1 MANKFPLVINNSST
15 LVGELLQ
22 GDAID
27 LSLSGI
33 FDGVGTGDIGNVLK
47 STGAV
52 GVQWERAADV
62 FVDDAQILLNK
73 SFLSGTFDGN
83 SNTFLNIPNTAL
95 SNPSITVNGNSVPLG
110 GSVNTPNDNDN
121 TTYALSIQDGGTVAQ
136 KAIRLT
142 AGGTGTG
149 FQDNFIQYDTDPN
162 NILSISRIGTDT
174 LEFTAI
180 VENLTLAAH
189 LSFDSGTSYNGSIA
203 RILQTD
209 ATSANVGD
217 TLVSRTPSGDFAANQ
232 ITANLIGNVTG
243 NVTGNVSGSAGSVEQ
258 SLTVGTFLNFASGT
272 SYNGSF
278 AREIQT
284 NGTSN
289 NNINTLVA
297 RDGSGN
303 FSANQI
309 TANLTGNVTG
319 NASSASQVDVNEAN
333 GVITATEVVLSS
345 TSNGIQDIYH
355 SSDLTFDNANKRLI
369 TNGTVIAD
377 EFLFSTGG
385 TLVPTGVIQMWG
397 GGSATIPDGYQVCNG
412 SATATTELQAIVG
425 ANVPDLRD
433 RFIIG
438 SGSTYNPGDTGGSN
452 SVNLSINQMPSH
464 SHSGSFTAS
473 FQNSHNHT
481 VNFNTGGGGH
491 EHTFYGR
498 GGGSSGTVPALRFDG
513 GGPVF
518 FPTSGGGGHNHAIS
532 GNTSLNGGHNH
543 TISGNTSAQG
553 GNAAVTITPPYYAL
567 IYIIK
572 T

>member
-1 MANKFPLVINNSST
+1 MANRFPLVINNSST
-15 LVGELLQ
+15 LVGELRQ

-33 FDGVGTGDIGNVLK
+33 FDGLGTGGVGNVLA
-47 STGAV
+47 STGSV
-52 GVQWERAADV
+52 SIEWVRAADV
-62 FVDDAQILLNK
+62 FLDDSQTLLNK
-73 SFLSGTFDGN
+73 EFSSSTFDG
-83 SNTFLNIPNTAL
+83 SDNTFLNIPNSGL
-95 SNPSITVNGNSVPLG
+95 SNPSILINGNSVSLG

-121 TTYALSIQDGGTVAQ
+121 TTYALSIQDGATLEQ
-136 KAIRLT
+136 KAIRLS

-180 VENLTLAAH
+180 VENLTLSTH
-189 LSFDSGTSYNGSIA
+189 LSFDSGTSYNGSIT
-203 RILQTD
+203 RQIQTD
-209 ATSANVGD
+209 ATPVNSSD
-217 TLVSRTPSGDFAANQ
+217 TIVSRDATGNFSAGL
-232 ITANLIGNVTG
+232 ITADLTGNVTG
-243 NVTGNVSGSAGSVEQ
+243 NVTGSAGSVEQ
-258 SLTVGTFLNFASGT
+258 PLTVGTFLSFASGT
-272 SYNGSF
+272 SYNGSL

-289 NNINTLVA
+289 NTANTLVA

-309 TANLTGNVTG
+309 TANITGNVTG
-319 NASSASQVDVNEAN
+319 NADSASQVDVNEAN

-355 SSDLTFDNANKRLI
+355 SSDLTFDNSNKRLI

-397 GGSATIPDGYQVCNG
+397 GGSGTVPSGYQICNG
-412 SATATTELQAIVG
+412 SATATPELQAIVG

-438 SGSTYNPGDTGGSN
+438 SGSTYSPGDTGGSN

-473 FQNSHNHT
+473 FQNDHQHT

-518 FPTSGGGGHNHAIS
+518 FPTGGGGGHNHAIS
-532 GNTSLNGGHNH
+532 GTTSFSGAHSHN
-543 TISGNTSAQG
+543 INGNTSAQG
-553 GNAAVTITPPYYAL
+553 GNTAVTITPPYYAL

>member
-1 MANKFPLVINNSST
+1 MANRFPLVINNSST
-15 LVGELLQ
+15 LVGELRQ

-33 FDGVGTGDIGNVLK
+33 FDGLGTGGVGNVLA
-47 STGAV
+47 STGTV
-52 GVQWERAADV
+52 GVEWVRAGDV
-62 FVDDAQILLNK
+62 FLDDSQILLNK
-73 SFLSGTFDGN
+73 EVSSSTFDGS
-83 SNTFLNIPNTAL
+83 SNTFLNIPNSGL
-95 SNPSITVNGNSVPLG
+95 SNPSILINGNSVSLG

-121 TTYALSIQDGGTVAQ
+121 TTYALSIQDGVTPEQ
-136 KAIRLT
+136 KAIRLS

-180 VENLTLAAH
+180 VENLTLSTH
-189 LSFDSGTSYNGSIA
+189 LSFDSGTSYNGSIT
-203 RILQTD
+203 RQIQTD
-209 ATSANVGD
+209 ATPVSSAN
-217 TLVSRTPSGDFAANQ
+217 TIVSRDAAGNFGAVL
-232 ITANLIGNVTG
+232 ITADLTGNVTG
-243 NVTGNVSGSAGSVEQ
+243 NVTGSAGSVEQ
-258 SLTVGTFLNFASGT
+258 PLTVGTFLSFASGT
-272 SYNGSF
+272 SYNGSL

-284 NGTSN
+284 NGTSSS
-289 NNINTLVA
+289 IVNTLVA
-297 RDGSGN
+297 RDGSGD

-309 TANLTGNVTG
+309 TADLTGN
-319 NASSASQVDVNEAN
+319 ADSASQVDVNEAN

-355 SSDLTFDNANKRLI
+355 SSDLTFDNSNKRLI

-397 GGSATIPDGYQVCNG
+397 GGSGTIPAGYQICNG
-412 SATATTELQAIVG
+412 SAAATTELQAIVG

-518 FPTSGGGGHNHAIS
+518 FPTGGGGGHNHAIS
-532 GNTSLNGGHNH
+532 GNTSFNGGHNH
-543 TISGNTSAQG
+543 NITGNTSAQG
-553 GNAAVTITPPYYAL
+553 GNTAVTITPPYYAL

>member
-1 MANKFPLVINNSST
+1 MANRFPLVINNSST

-22 GDAID
+22 GDAIN

-33 FDGVGTGDIGNVLK
+33 FDGLDTGGVGNVLT
-47 STGAV
+47 STGGV
-52 GVQWERAADV
+52 GVQWARAADV
-62 FVDDAQILLNK
+62 FVDDAQTLLNK
-73 SFLSGTFDGN
+73 EFLSSTFDGT
-83 SNTFLNIPNTAL
+83 SNTFLNIPNSGL
-95 SNPSITVNGNSVPLG
+95 SNPSILINGNSISLG

-121 TTYALSIQDGGTVAQ
+121 TTYALSIQDGATVEQ
-136 KAIRLT
+136 KAIRLS

-174 LEFTAI
+174 LQFTAI
-180 VENLTLAAH
+180 VENLTLSTH
-189 LSFDSGTSYNGSIA
+189 LSFDSGTSYNGSVTRQI
-203 RILQTD
+203 QTD
-209 ATSANVGD
+209 ATPSNVGD
-217 TLVSRTPSGDFAANQ
+217 TIVSRNAAGDFSANI
-232 ITANLIGNVTG
+232 ITANLTGNVTG
-243 NVTGNVSGSAGSVEQ
+243 NVTGSAGSVEQ
-258 SLTVGTFLNFASGT
+258 SLTVGSFLSFNSGT
-272 SYNGSF
+272 SYNGSI

-284 NGTSN
+284 NGTSSN
-289 NNINTLVA
+289 NADTLVA

-309 TANLTGNVTG
+309 TANITGDVTG
-319 NASSASQVDVNEAN
+319 NADTATQVDVNEAN

-355 SSDLTFDNANKRLI
+355 SSDLTFDNTPSNKIL
-369 TNGTVIAD
+369 TVNGTVVAD

-397 GGSATIPDGYQVCNG
+397 GGSGTVPSGYQICNG

-425 ANVPDLRD
+425 SNVPDLRD

-438 SGSTYNPGDTGGSN
+438 SGSTYSPGDTGGSN

-464 SHSGSFTAS
+464 SHSGNFSVGPANDH
-473 FQNSHNHT
+473 QHT

-518 FPTSGGGGHNHAIS
+518 FPTGGGGGHNHAIS
-532 GNTSLNGGHNH
+532 GTTSPSGAHSHSIN
-543 TISGNTSAQG
+543 GNTSAQG
-553 GNAAVTITPPYYAL
+553 GNTAVAITPPYYAL